1 MRRLAP
7 VVSTGLAALLLAAA
21 VPALAQ
27 RGPGSSMDR
36 SSELLDNLVRR
47 MKLCAEIPD
56 PASRASCYDRID
68 TGAGA
73 PPAGGPAASTG
84 PERSYDPS
92 KVGKDDKPLTSPD
105 DRAFDPRNPG
115 STVGAA
121 PGVILPGQGPVS
133 VEPQWRRVGSVPIR
147 AVPGASVPVVALELP
162 ALRPGPDY
170 RWQLSM
176 LLSNNTPR
184 ILDVVINC
192 RFNNGDRMVSDVT
205 VTMRSV
211 RGGDKVA
218 AEISG
223 PPTTQFVDNAPC
235 NVVSPLQ

>member
-73 PPAGGPAASTG
+73 PPASGGTLPPAGATG
-84 PERSYDPS
+84 PERTYDPS

-105 DRAFDPRNPG
+105 DRAPSAS
-115 STVGAA
+115 ST
-121 PGVILPGQGPVS
+121 
-133 VEPQWRRVGSVPIR
+133 
-147 AVPGASVPVVALELP
+147 
-162 ALRPGPDY
+162 
-170 RWQLSM
+170 
-176 LLSNNTPR
+176 
-184 ILDVVINC
+184 
-192 RFNNGDRMVSDVT
+192 
-205 VTMRSV
+205 
-211 RGGDKVA
+211 
-218 AEISG
+218 
-223 PPTTQFVDNAPC
+223 
-235 NVVSPLQ
+235 